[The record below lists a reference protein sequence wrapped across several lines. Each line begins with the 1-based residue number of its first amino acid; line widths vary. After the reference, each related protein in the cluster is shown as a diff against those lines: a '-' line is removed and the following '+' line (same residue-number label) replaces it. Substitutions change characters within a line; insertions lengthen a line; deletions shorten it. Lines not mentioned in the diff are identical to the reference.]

1 MIKASISNNSNE
13 KQMTPNPKKKN
24 KHKSKTHQC
33 MQTDQS
39 RLVIVLDGEGDA
51 AEGEAN
57 FASKK
62 ASKHFRTIIY
72 IKFHLM
78 H

>member
-1 MIKASISNNSNE
+1 
-13 KQMTPNPKKKN
+13 
-24 KHKSKTHQC
+24 
-33 MQTDQS
+33 MQANQS
-39 RLVIVLDGEGDA
+39 RFVTVLDGEGDA
-51 AEGEAN
+51 AKGEAN

-62 ASKHFRTIIY
+62 ASKHFKTTIY